1 MSVTVKTLALAAGVS
16 RGTVDRVLHN
26 RGNVKKEVAVKIKA
40 LAKELGYVPNR
51 AGRELSGFK
60 LSYKIGVLLPSIG
73 NVFFDGVT
81 NGIEEAIR
89 EYEELGVEVV
99 FKKVQGYKE
108 EVHLESIDELV
119 SKGCS
124 ALCLATM
131 QTEAIAKKIKECQ
144 SSGIKVILVNSD
156 IEGSGR
162 ICYVGSD
169 YLKAGKTCAGLL
181 SLMKQKEHINILII
195 TGSEKMR
202 GHQQRISGF
211 KNELDRLECNYSIV
225 DTIESD
231 DSDIK
236 AQILVQKYLKEHPE
250 INCVY
255 VTGAAV
261 QGVGSAIIASG
272 RKDIFGIAFDDIYTT
287 VELVRA
293 GIFKFVICQEPF
305 VQGYLSIKRAYLLLS
320 GSNLNRTATDYF
332 TETIIKIA
340 SNIG

>member
-99 FKKVQGYKE
+99 FTKVQGYKE
-108 EVHLESIDELV
+108 DVHLKSIDELV

-131 QTEAIAKKIKECQ
+131 QTEAIAQKIKECQ
-144 SSGIKVILVNSD
+144 KSGIKVILVNSD

-169 YLKAGKTCAGLL
+169 YIKAGKTCAGLL
-181 SLMKQKEHINILII
+181 SLMKQKEHINILIV

-211 KNELDRLECNYSIV
+211 KDELDRLGCDYSV
-225 DTIESD
+225 VNTIESD

-236 AQILVQKYLKEHPE
+236 AQILVQKYLKENPK

-293 GIFKFVICQEPF
+293 GLFKFVICQEPF
-305 VQGYLSIKRAYLLLS
+305 VQGYQSIKRAYQLLS
-320 GSNLNRTATDYF
+320 GSNSNRTGTDYF

>member
-305 VQGYLSIKRAYLLLS
+305 VQGYLSIKRAYQLLS

>member
-305 VQGYLSIKRAYLLLS
+305 VQGYLSIKRAYQLLS
-320 GSNLNRTATDYF
+320 GSNLNRTGTDYF